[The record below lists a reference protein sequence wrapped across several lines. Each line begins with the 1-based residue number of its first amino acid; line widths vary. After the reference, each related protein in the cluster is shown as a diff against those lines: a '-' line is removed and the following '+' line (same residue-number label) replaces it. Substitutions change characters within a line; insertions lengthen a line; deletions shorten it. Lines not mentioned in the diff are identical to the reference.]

1 MSAYMLEK
9 RRFIRYNGVMV
20 RQFDLAEIML
30 VIYFLWEGGEC
41 R

>member
-9 RRFIRYNGVMV
+9 RQFIQYNKAMV
-20 RQFDLAEIML
+20 RQFDLAEITL
-30 VIYFLWEGGEC
+30 VIYFWWEGGEC